1 MNCGKHRRP
10 SIRRPTA
17 ARQRY
22 EQSRLSEKPK
32 PHATATFAQ
41 LSAVRRRKSDRKRQP
56 RGKTSPQRRK
66 DRQARAVPPKN
77 GFSPLPAHSGDPHR
91 TLPAF
96 SRKNKLLSGKE
107 PTIHAAH
114 SGKIQTI
121 KGLRTQPTAGS
132 VPARRKRLLRKPNL
146 RSPPFPATDS
156 PRSGPDRQ
164 PPQLLPQ
171 PPQPALPASEFVRF
185 SPNEGKRD
193 HNVLFGGAATRISL
207 RRKDLR
213 ESRHYRHGLR
223 PRTNDRRMTDI
234 EIYDCRGNPSF
245 SGTGSKQ
252 KTNPPINRRFSVF
265 NGPFRRREQNRPL
278 WYIRTI
284 LRSIQALKIHPFV
297 KEFATLRPDP
307 SANRLFSTLNRP
319 FRRREESTL
328 MVYSNDFT
336 GYFRH

>member
-22 EQSRLSEKPK
+22 EQSRLSEKAETARNGNFRPAIRRPTAK
-32 PHATATFAQ
+32 VGSKTATSRQNVAAAPKR
-41 LSAVRRRKSDRKRQP
+41 SANTGCP
-56 RGKTSPQRRK
+56 N
-66 DRQARAVPPKN
+66 KN
-77 GFSPLPAHSGDPHR
+77 GFSPLPAHSGDPR
-91 TLPAF
+91 GKIPNF
-96 SRKNKLLSGKE
+96 VSIFPQNKLLSGKE

-114 SGKIQTI
+114 SGRIQTI

-146 RSPPFPATDS
+146 RSPPLPATDS

-171 PPQPALPASEFVRF
+171 PPQPALPASKVVRF

-193 HNVLFGGAATRISL
+193 YSVLFGNVTTRIPL

-223 PRTNDRRMTDI
+223 PRTNERRMTDI
-234 EIYDCRGNPSF
+234 EIYDCRGKSIFLREPVPN
-245 SGTGSKQ
+245 K
-252 KTNPPINRRFSVF
+252 RRI
-265 NGPFRRREQNRPL
+265 RP
-278 WYIRTI
+278 
-284 LRSIQALKIHPFV
+284 
-297 KEFATLRPDP
+297 
-307 SANRLFSTLNRP
+307 
-319 FRRREESTL
+319 
-328 MVYSNDFT
+328 
-336 GYFRH
+336 

>member
-56 RGKTSPQRRK
+56 HGKTSPQRRK
-66 DRQARAVPPKN
+66 DRQARAVPPKTD
-77 GFSPLPAHSGDPHR
+77 SPASGTLRRPARENPELCQHFRP
-91 TLPAF
+91 T
-96 SRKNKLLSGKE
+96 NKLLSGKE

-114 SGKIQTI
+114 SGRIQTI

-146 RSPPFPATDS
+146 RSPPLPATDS

-171 PPQPALPASEFVRF
+171 PPQPALPASKVVRF

-193 HNVLFGGAATRISL
+193 YSVLFGGAATRIPL

-223 PRTNDRRMTDI
+223 PRTNERRMTDI
-234 EIYDCRGNPSF
+234 EIYDCRGKSIFLREPVPN
-245 SGTGSKQ
+245 K
-252 KTNPPINRRFSVF
+252 RRI
-265 NGPFRRREQNRPL
+265 RP
-278 WYIRTI
+278 
-284 LRSIQALKIHPFV
+284 
-297 KEFATLRPDP
+297 
-307 SANRLFSTLNRP
+307 
-319 FRRREESTL
+319 
-328 MVYSNDFT
+328 
-336 GYFRH
+336 